1 MEHLTTLERPGLLRV
16 TQPSDGVALVQMD
29 DAENKNALS
38 HAMVDGLGEVYA
50 RLGRDP
56 DVRAIVLAGLPEI
69 FPAAPVWRFLRTW
82 LPGGERRAK
91 SCFPA
96 RFWTARCLV
105 FQRWPDMA

>member
-1 MEHLTTLERPGLLRV
+1 MERLTTLERPDLLRV

-69 FPAAPVWRFLRTW
+69 FSSGASLEVLEESETGVRSESF
-82 LPGGERRAK
+82 
-91 SCFPA
+91 
-96 RFWTARCLV
+96 
-105 FQRWPDMA
+105 